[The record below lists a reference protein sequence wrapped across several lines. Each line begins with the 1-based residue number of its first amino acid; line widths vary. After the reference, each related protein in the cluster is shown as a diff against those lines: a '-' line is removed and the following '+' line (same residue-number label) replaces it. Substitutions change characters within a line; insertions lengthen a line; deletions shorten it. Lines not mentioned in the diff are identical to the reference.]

1 MESVGQLLRKEREAQ
16 EKSLDDVA
24 KDTKMSA
31 STLEALED
39 DRFSALPAQVYV
51 KGHLRTYARY
61 LGLNEDDVVGMY
73 LRFTQQQAEGDELD
87 EWDAV
92 ELELSERK
100 ETANRRWV
108 LIGVTSIITIILL
121 VVGIRWIGG
130 RGSEPVT
137 PETEQEL
144 EAVTDPVSE
153 AAAPDTTI
161 EWHKLELM
169 AVARERTWIR
179 VSVDGTPVSDLTLEP
194 GERRLWEANERFLLD
209 VGNGGGLEL
218 YLDGEFLGTAGTGSR
233 LVEGLEVTE
242 EGMSR

>member
-130 RGSEPVT
+130 RGPEPVT
-137 PETEQEL
+137 PEPEQEL

-218 YLDGEFLGTAGTGSR
+218 YLDGEFLGTAGSGSR

>member
-1 MESVGQLLRKEREAQ
+1 MESVGQLLRREREAQ
-16 EKSLDDVA
+16 EKSLEDVA
-24 KDTKMSA
+24 KDTKMST

-39 DRFSALPAQVYV
+39 DRFSALPAQVYI

-61 LGLNEDDVVGMY
+61 LGLNEDEVVAMY
-73 LRFTQQQAEGDELD
+73 MRFTQQTESDELD

-92 ELELSERK
+92 ELELTERK

-108 LIGVTSIITIILL
+108 LIGVTAVITVVVL
-121 VVGIRWIGG
+121 VVGLQWLSR
-130 RGSEPVT
+130 RGPAT
-137 PETEQEL
+137 PEMSPETEL
-144 EAVTDPVSE
+144 EAVTDPVSQ
-153 AAAPDTTI
+153 AAAPDTMI

-169 AVARERTWIR
+169 AVARERTWVR
-179 VSVDGTPVSDLTLEP
+179 VAVDGTPVTDLTLEP
-194 GERRLWEANERFLLD
+194 GERRLWEANERFTLD
-209 VGNGGGLEL
+209 VGNGGGLDL

>member
-1 MESVGQLLRKEREAQ
+1 MESVGQLLRREREAQ
-16 EKSLDDVA
+16 EKSLEDVA
-24 KDTKMSA
+24 KDTKMST

-39 DRFSALPAQVYV
+39 DRFSALPAQVYI

-73 LRFTQQQAEGDELD
+73 LRFTQQTESDELD

-92 ELELSERK
+92 ELELTERK

-108 LIGVTSIITIILL
+108 LIGVTSVITIVVL
-121 VVGIRWIGG
+121 VVGLWWIRQ
-130 RGSEPVT
+130 SPPEP
-137 PETEQEL
+137 PAPAEQEL

-153 AAAPDTTI
+153 AAAPDTMI

-179 VSVDGTPVSDLTLEP
+179 VAVDGTPVSDLTLEP

>member
-1 MESVGQLLRKEREAQ
+1 MESVGQLLRREREAQ
-16 EKSLDDVA
+16 EKSLEDVA
-24 KDTKMSA
+24 KETKMSA

-39 DRFSALPAQVYV
+39 DRFSALPAQVYI

-61 LGLNEDDVVGMY
+61 LGLNEDDVVAMY
-73 LRFTQQQAEGDELD
+73 LRFTQQTESDELD

-92 ELELSERK
+92 ELELTERK

-108 LIGVTSIITIILL
+108 LIGATSVIGVVVLL
-121 VVGIRWIGG
+121 VGFWWIRS
-130 RGSEPVT
+130 RGPEPQPQT
-137 PETEQEL
+137 PVAEL

-169 AVARERTWIR
+169 AVARERTWVR
-179 VSVDGTPVSDLTLEP
+179 VAVDGTPVSDLTLEP
-194 GERRLWEANERFLLD
+194 GDRRLWEANELFLLD

-218 YLDGEFLGTAGTGSR
+218 YLDGEFIGTAGTGSR
-233 LVEGLEVTE
+233 LIEGLEVTE

>member
-1 MESVGQLLRKEREAQ
+1 MESVGQLLRREREAQ
-16 EKSLDDVA
+16 EKSLEDVA
-24 KDTKMSA
+24 KETKMSA

-39 DRFSALPAQVYV
+39 DRFSALPAQVYI

-61 LGLNEDDVVGMY
+61 LGLNEDDVVAMY
-73 LRFTQQQAEGDELD
+73 LRFTQQTESDELD

-92 ELELSERK
+92 ELELTERK
-100 ETANRRWV
+100 ETASRRWV
-108 LIGVTSIITIILL
+108 LIGATSVIGVVVLL
-121 VVGIRWIGG
+121 VGFWWIRS
-130 RGSEPVT
+130 RGPEPQPQT
-137 PETEQEL
+137 PVAEL

-169 AVARERTWIR
+169 AVARERTWVR
-179 VSVDGTPVSDLTLEP
+179 VAVDGTPVSDLTLEP
-194 GERRLWEANERFLLD
+194 GDRRLWEANELFLLD

-218 YLDGEFLGTAGTGSR
+218 YLDGEFIGTAGTGSR
-233 LVEGLEVTE
+233 LIEGLEVTE

>member
-1 MESVGQLLRKEREAQ
+1 MESVGQLLRREREAQ
-16 EKSLDDVA
+16 EKSLEDVA
-24 KDTKMSA
+24 KDTKMST

-39 DRFSALPAQVYV
+39 DRFSALPAQVYI

-61 LGLNEDDVVGMY
+61 LGLNEDEVVAMY
-73 LRFTQQQAEGDELD
+73 MRFTQQTESDELD

-92 ELELSERK
+92 ELELTERK

-108 LIGVTSIITIILL
+108 LIGVTAVITVVVL
-121 VVGIRWIGG
+121 VVGLQWLSR
-130 RGSEPVT
+130 RGPAIPEMS
-137 PETEQEL
+137 PETQL
-144 EAVTDPVSE
+144 EAVTDPVSQ
-153 AAAPDTTI
+153 AAAPDTMI

-169 AVARERTWIR
+169 AVARERTWVR
-179 VSVDGTPVSDLTLEP
+179 VAVDGTPVTDLTLEP
-194 GERRLWEANERFLLD
+194 GERRLWEANERFTLD
-209 VGNGGGLEL
+209 VGNGGGLDL

>member
-1 MESVGQLLRKEREAQ
+1 MESVGQLLRREREAQ
-16 EKSLDDVA
+16 EKSLEDVA
-24 KDTKMSA
+24 KETKMSA

-39 DRFSALPAQVYV
+39 DRFSALPAQVYI

-61 LGLNEDDVVGMY
+61 LGLNEDDVVAMY
-73 LRFTQQQAEGDELD
+73 LRFTQQTESDELD

-92 ELELSERK
+92 ELELTERK
-100 ETANRRWV
+100 ETASRRWV
-108 LIGVTSIITIILL
+108 LIGATSVIGVVVLL
-121 VVGIRWIGG
+121 VGFWWIRS
-130 RGSEPVT
+130 RGPEPQPQT
-137 PETEQEL
+137 PVAEL

-169 AVARERTWIR
+169 AVARERTWVR

-194 GERRLWEANERFLLD
+194 GDRRLWEANELFLLD

-218 YLDGEFLGTAGTGSR
+218 YLDGEFIGTAGTGSR
-233 LVEGLEVTE
+233 LIEGLEVTE

>member
-1 MESVGQLLRKEREAQ
+1 MESVGQLLRREREAQ
-16 EKSLDDVA
+16 EKSLEDVA
-24 KDTKMSA
+24 KETKMSA

-39 DRFSALPAQVYV
+39 DRFSALPAQVYI

-61 LGLNEDDVVGMY
+61 LGLNEDDVVAMY
-73 LRFTQQQAEGDELD
+73 LRFTQQTESDELD

-92 ELELSERK
+92 ELELTERK
-100 ETANRRWV
+100 ETASRRWV
-108 LIGVTSIITIILL
+108 LIGATSVIGVVVLL
-121 VVGIRWIGG
+121 VGFWWIRS
-130 RGSEPVT
+130 RGPEPQPQT
-137 PETEQEL
+137 PVAEL

-169 AVARERTWIR
+169 AVARERTWVR
-179 VSVDGTPVSDLTLEP
+179 VAVDGTPVSDLTLEP
-194 GERRLWEANERFLLD
+194 GDRRLWEANELFLLD

-218 YLDGEFLGTAGTGSR
+218 YLDGEFIGTAGTGSR